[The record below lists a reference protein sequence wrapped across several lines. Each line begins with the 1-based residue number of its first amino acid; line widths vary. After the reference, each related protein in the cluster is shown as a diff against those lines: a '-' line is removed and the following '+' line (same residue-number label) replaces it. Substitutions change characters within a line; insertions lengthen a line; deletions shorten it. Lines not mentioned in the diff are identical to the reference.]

1 MESTAQAAAA
11 GTKEVELVSQNLGLG
26 QLFQTFFSLLL
37 VILLIIAIAWIM
49 RRSGRFGSALG
60 GQLRAVGGLSLGGRD
75 RILLIDAAG
84 THLLIGISPAG
95 IRTLHVFEEPLEL
108 DDQDLDKAPPDFSR
122 ALQRVLKQ
130 RAGPDEQ

>member
-1 MESTAQAAAA
+1 MAEVQNPAS
-11 GTKEVELVSQNLGLG
+11 VELVQQPLGME

-37 VILLIIAIAWIM
+37 VVLLIIGIAWVM

-60 GQLRAVGGLSLGGRD
+60 GQLRAIGGLSLGGRD
-75 RILLIDAAG
+75 RILLVDAGG

-108 DDQDLDKAPPDFSR
+108 DEGYSGGAPPQFSET
-122 ALQRVLKQ
+122 LQKMLNKQ
-130 RAGPDEQ
+130 KKDDE